1 VIRLNSF
8 YIKVVSSL
16 IVFSV
21 AVAGCST
28 PVSKTKEGG
37 SGEQN
42 NEVKKAYATEIEDIL
57 KEGPGKYAGD
67 AYHKEN
73 ANRELDA
80 LPKNLTGEQAYQ
92 KLVELFVE
100 DYQPYVKKLD
110 AFDTTYTVSSDPG
123 DFKTPSG
130 KQLNVMILI
139 DSSGSMA
146 GKVDGFSKMTLAKQA
161 VSRFASSLSTH
172 ANVSLRVYGHKGSNA
187 DKDKDLSC
195 KSTEVVYPL
204 GKYDQQTFSK
214 ALDKFKPTGWTPIAL
229 AMKEAANDLSKIT
242 GPSKNLIYVVS
253 DGIETCGGN
262 PVQVAQELNKSNVK
276 AVVNIIGF
284 DVDNAGQKALQE
296 VAKAGGGEYA
306 TVRNDDELRRYF
318 DTQRMKIWEEWLMWK
333 VRNTSNIIH
342 QFTRKERELQNLTF
356 TGLGIDKLSSTES
369 HHMRTALSHLEST
382 DKLSIEEGD
391 KVEELINNR
400 ADKIDEYR
408 KSRYDSLIKLIK
420 ENKKKIEKLVEQK
433 GKDKMDEYD
442 TN

>member
-1 VIRLNSF
+1 LNSF
-8 YIKVVSSL
+8 YVKMASSL

-21 AVAGCST
+21 AIAGCST
-28 PVSKTKEGG
+28 PVSKTEEGVTAEQNKEG
-37 SGEQN
+37 N
-42 NEVKKAYATEIEDIL
+42 KAYATEIEDIL

-73 ANRELDA
+73 ANKELDA

-92 KLVELFVE
+92 KLVELFAE

-110 AFDTTYTVSSDPG
+110 AFDTTYSVSSDPG
-123 DFKTPSG
+123 DLKTPSG

-187 DKDKDLSC
+187 DKDKNLSC

-242 GPSKNLIYVVS
+242 SPSENLIYVVS

-333 VRNTSNIIH
+333 VRNTSSIIH
-342 QFTRKERELQNLTF
+342 QFVQKKGELQRLTF
-356 TGLGIDKLSSTES
+356 SGHGVDKLSSTES
-369 HHMRTALSHLEST
+369 RHMKDALSHLEDSG
-382 DKLSIEEGD
+382 KLSSEEAD
-391 KVEELINNR
+391 KVKELITNR

-408 KSRYDSLIKLIK
+408 KSRYDSIMELLE
-420 ENKKKIEKLVEQK
+420 ENKKKIREIVEKK
-433 GKDKMDEYD
+433 GKNKMDEYD

>member
-1 VIRLNSF
+1 MNAF
-8 YIKVVSSL
+8 YAKVVSGL
-16 IVFSV
+16 VVFSV
-21 AVAGCST
+21 AIAGCST
-28 PVSKTKEGG
+28 PVSKKEDGVTA
-37 SGEQN
+37 EQN
-42 NEVKKAYATEIEDIL
+42 KEIKKAYATEIEDIL
-57 KEGPGKYAGD
+57 KEGPGKYAGS
-67 AYHKEN
+67 AYNEAN
-73 ANRELDA
+73 ANKELDT
-80 LPKNLTGEQAYQ
+80 LPKNLSGEQAYQ
-92 KLVELFVE
+92 KLVELFAE

-110 AFDTTYTVSSDPG
+110 AFDTTYNITSDPG
-123 DFKTPSG
+123 DLKTPSG

-187 DKDKDLSC
+187 DKDKALSC

-214 ALDKFKPTGWTPIAL
+214 ALDAFKPTGWTPIAL
-229 AMKEAANDLSKIT
+229 AMKEAANDLAKIKS
-242 GPSKNLIYVVS
+242 PSENLIYVVS

-318 DTQRMKIWEEWLMWK
+318 DTQRMKIWEEWLLWK
-333 VRNTSNIIH
+333 VRNNSSIIH
-342 QFTRKERELQNLTF
+342 QFVQKEDELQRLTF
-356 TGLGIDKLSSTES
+356 GGLGIDKLSMTES
-369 HHMRTALSHLEST
+369 HRMRVAVSHLQSR
-382 DKLSIEEGD
+382 DKLSIEEAD
-391 KVEELINNR
+391 KVEKLITNR
-400 ADKIDEYR
+400 EDKIDQYR
-408 KSRYDSLIKLIK
+408 ESRYESLIKLLK
-420 ENKKKIEKLVEQK
+420 ENQEKIEELVEKK
-433 GKDKMDEYD
+433 GENKMDEYD

>member
-1 VIRLNSF
+1 LNSF
-8 YIKVVSSL
+8 YVKMASSL

-21 AVAGCST
+21 AIAGCST
-28 PVSKTKEGG
+28 PVSKTEEGVTAK
-37 SGEQN
+37 QN
-42 NEVKKAYATEIEDIL
+42 IEGKKAYATEIEDIL

-73 ANRELDA
+73 ANKELDA

-92 KLVELFVE
+92 KLVELFAE

-110 AFDTTYTVSSDPG
+110 AFDTTYSVSSDPG
-123 DFKTPSG
+123 DLKTPSG

-187 DKDKDLSC
+187 DKDKNLSC

-242 GPSKNLIYVVS
+242 SPSENLIYVVS

-333 VRNTSNIIH
+333 ASNVNAIYE
-342 QFTRKERELQNLTF
+342 QFTSKKLYLQNLTLI
-356 TGLGIDKLSSTES
+356 GHGIDELSMTES
-369 HHMRTALSHLEST
+369 QHMRVAMSHLQSKN
-382 DKLSIEEGD
+382 KLSIEEVD
-391 KVEELINNR
+391 KVEELITNR
-400 ADKIDEYR
+400 EDKIDQYR
-408 KSRYDSLIKLIK
+408 ESRYDSIIKLLEENLDKTIELVEK
-420 ENKKKIEKLVEQK
+420 KGENKL
-433 GKDKMDEYD
+433 DEYD

>member
-1 VIRLNSF
+1 MNSF
-8 YIKVVSSL
+8 YVKVVSGL
-16 IVFSV
+16 VVFSV
-21 AVAGCST
+21 AIAGCST
-28 PVSKTKEGG
+28 PVSKTEEGVTA
-37 SGEQN
+37 EQN
-42 NEVKKAYATEIEDIL
+42 KETKKAYATEVEEML

-73 ANRELDA
+73 ANKELDT
-80 LPKNLTGEQAYQ
+80 LPKNLTGEQVYQ
-92 KLVELFVE
+92 KLVELFAE

-110 AFDTTYTVSSDPG
+110 AFDTTYTIGGDPG
-123 DFKTPSG
+123 DLKTLSG

-187 DKDKDLSC
+187 DKDKDISC

-204 GKYDQQTFSK
+204 GKYDQQRFNK
-214 ALDKFKPTGWTPIAL
+214 ALDAFKPTGWTPIAL
-229 AMKEAANDLSKIT
+229 AMKEAANDLAKIN
-242 GPSKNLIYVVS
+242 GPSENLVYVVS

-306 TVRNDDELRRYF
+306 TVRNDEGLRRYF
-318 DTQRMKIWEEWLMWK
+318 DTQRMKIWDQWLMWK
-333 VRNTSNIIH
+333 VRNTSNIIQ
-342 QFTRKERELQNLTF
+342 QFTRKERELQRLTF
-356 TGLGIDKLSSTES
+356 GGLGIDKLSMTES
-369 HHMRTALSHLEST
+369 HRMRVAVSHLQSR
-382 DKLSIEEGD
+382 DKLSIEEAD
-391 KVEELINNR
+391 KVRELINNR
-400 ADKIDEYR
+400 EDKIDKYR
-408 KSRYDSLIKLIK
+408 KSRYDSLIKLLK
-420 ENKKKIEKLVEQK
+420 ENKEKIEKLVEKK
-433 GKDKMDEYD
+433 GENKMDEYD